1 MTTALLFLASGALL
15 VVAAELFTN
24 AIEWAGYRM
33 RLGSGAT
40 GSLLAAIGTSLP
52 ETIVPVIALAT
63 RAPSANAVAIGGVL
77 GSSLLLMTLAT
88 AAMGTAVALRRSKPS
103 LVLARHQVH
112 QDLGVFIGGYSV
124 ALVCIVLPFP
134 ARVVVGV
141 GLLVTYAWHVTQT
154 LRNSTPE
161 EEMPEP
167 LHIIRWHQSA
177 PRPHHVFISL
187 QLVVAIVLL
196 VAASELFVNAL
207 HSVATALGVPAIIL
221 AIVVVPLATELPEA
235 LNSVLWVRTDDD
247 GLAFGNIAGS
257 AAFQATVL
265 AFIGL
270 VFTTWRPTFGAILGA
285 LLALAS
291 GALLLAVLWRGQA
304 RGTVLMLAGV
314 PWVGY
319 VIAQALSGGHLL
331 GS

>member
-24 AIEWAGYRM
+24 AIEWAGYRL

-52 ETIVPVIALAT
+52 ETIVPIIALAT
-63 RAPSANAVAIGGVL
+63 RSPSANSVAIGGVL

-88 AAMGTAVALRRSKPS
+88 AAMGAAVALRRRKPA
-103 LVLARHQVH
+103 LVLAPQQVH
-112 QDLGVFIGGYSV
+112 QDLGVFVAGYSV

-141 GLLVTYAWHVTQT
+141 GLLLTYAWHVRRT
-154 LRNSTPE
+154 LRNSAPE

-167 LHIIRWHQSA
+167 LHLVRWHRTASQ
-177 PRPHHVFISL
+177 PHTAVIAL
-187 QLVVAIVLL
+187 QLVIAIALL
-196 VAASELFVNAL
+196 VVASELFVNAL
-207 HSVATALGVPAIIL
+207 HTVATALGVPAIIL

-270 VFTTWRPTFGAILGA
+270 VFTTWRPTGGAILGA

-291 GALLLAVLWRGQA
+291 GALLLAVLWRGRA

-319 VIAQALSGGHLL
+319 VIAQAVSGGHLL

>member
-1 MTTALLFLASGALL
+1 MLFLVSGALL

-24 AIEWAGYRM
+24 AVEWAGYRL

-63 RAPSANAVAIGGVL
+63 RAPSANSIAIGAVL

-88 AAMGTAVALRRSKPS
+88 AAMGAAVALRRTRPE
-103 LVLARHQVH
+103 LLLAPRQVH
-112 QDLGVFIGGYSV
+112 QDLGVFVAGYGA
-124 ALVCIVLPFP
+124 ALVSILLPRP
-134 ARVVVGV
+134 ERVVVGV
-141 GLLVTYAWHVTQT
+141 LLLLTYAWHVRRT
-154 LRNSTPE
+154 LQSSEPE

-167 LHIIRWHQSA
+167 LHIIRWHHSA
-177 PRPHHVFISL
+177 PRPHPAFIAL
-187 QLVVAIVLL
+187 QLVVAILLL
-196 VAASELFVNAL
+196 VVASELFVNAL
-207 HSVATALGVPAIIL
+207 HNVAGALGVPAMIL
-221 AIVVVPLATELPEA
+221 AIVVVPLATEMPEA
-235 LNSVLWVRTDDD
+235 LNSVLWVRTNDD

-270 VFTTWRPTFGAILGA
+270 VFTTWRPSFGAILGA
-285 LLALAS
+285 LLALAG
-291 GALLLAVLWRGQA
+291 GAVLLVVLWRGRA

-314 PWVGY
+314 PWLAF
-319 VIAQALSGGHLL
+319 VIAQVVSGGRL
-331 GS
+331 GA

>member
-24 AIEWAGYRM
+24 AIEWAGYRL

-63 RAPSANAVAIGGVL
+63 RAPSANSVAIGGVL

-88 AAMGTAVALRRSKPS
+88 AAMGAAVALRRSKPS
-103 LVLARHQVH
+103 LVLAPRQVR
-112 QDLGVFIGGYSV
+112 QDLGVFIGGYSA
-124 ALVCIVLPFP
+124 ALVSIVLPFP

-141 GLLVTYAWHVTQT
+141 GLLLTYAWHVRQT
-154 LRNSTPE
+154 LRHSTPE

-167 LHIIRWHQSA
+167 LHIVRWHSSA
-177 PRPHHVFISL
+177 AQPHPAFISL
-187 QLVVAIVLL
+187 QLVLAIVLL
-196 VAASELFVNAL
+196 IVASELFVNAL

-270 VFTTWRPTFGAILGA
+270 VFTTWRPTGGAILGA

-291 GALLLAVLWRGQA
+291 GAVLLTVLWRGRA

-314 PWVGY
+314 PWIGY
-319 VIAQALSGGHLL
+319 VIAQAVSGGHLL

>member
-1 MTTALLFLASGALL
+1 MGTALLFLLSGALL

-24 AIEWAGYRM
+24 AVEWAGFRL

-63 RAPSANAVAIGGVL
+63 RSPSANAIAIGGVL

-88 AAMGTAVALRRSKPS
+88 AAMGAAVALRRSKPE
-103 LVLARHQVH
+103 LVLAPQQVH
-112 QDLGVFIGGYSV
+112 QDLGVFVAGYSA
-124 ALVCIVLPFP
+124 ALVSVLLPFP
-134 ARVVVGV
+134 ARVIIGA
-141 GLLVTYAWHVTQT
+141 LLLLTYAWHVLRT
-154 LRNSTPE
+154 LRNSVPE

-177 PRPHHVFISL
+177 PRPHAVFVAL
-187 QLVVAIVLL
+187 QLFIAIVVL
-196 VAASELFVNAL
+196 VVASELFVNAL
-207 HSVATALGVPAIIL
+207 HGAATALGIPAMIL

-285 LLALAS
+285 LLALGS
-291 GALLLAVLWRGQA
+291 GAALLLALWRGRA
-304 RGTVLMLAGV
+304 RGTALMLAGL
-314 PWVGY
+314 PWLGF
-319 VIAQALSGGHLL
+319 VIAQGVTGGHL
-331 GS
+331 GA